1 MGLFWHKPASSL
13 IAASI
18 VFAVLV
24 GDILIAKAQV
34 MMGASNPLHLG
45 DTAQF
50 VLLLLAVVLFVVGTI
65 HKEALADRDSK
76 EENRFQGK
84 TAEIRRQETQ
94 IK

>member
-1 MGLFWHKPASSL
+1 MSSFWHRPASSL

-45 DTAQF
+45 DTVQF
-50 VLLLLAVVLFVVGTI
+50 ILLLLAVVLFVIGTLR
-65 HKEALADRDSK
+65 KEALADRDSK
-76 EENRFQGK
+76 EES
-84 TAEIRRQETQ
+84 
-94 IK
+94 